1 MKFHVPL
8 VIKTRYILDTA
19 SKCPYMQRLMETSFF
34 SVGIL
39 GAGHNVKNMD
49 WWSPQN
55 DDPHGRSMFFYIYRV
70 ETTKRSWILLDYC
83 NFPKVLVDSCTD
95 TNTFFAFLD
104 LWLVPSH
111 IIIVVL
117 YSPPWWLVRDFDA
130 KSSGIFRQRKPHW
143 SGCSGW
149 KNRFVSPQP
158 SHICQKC
165 RGGIFQGW
173 SVCFFVSNSNKINP
187 WVTRKVLA
195 YCISLHQSCQI
206 LLQSFSNRH
215 PWNLYP
221 ESHAKWSCKQFLCPS
236 MSNSAFLVS
245 VPKSLAHSLVTLDS
259 PSDWH
264 QLGCSS
270 HMGIC
275 ICNMQ
280 GGWIST

>member
-1 MKFHVPL
+1 MDFVGLLHFFQGFGWFMYRYKYIFRIFGSL
-8 VIKTRYILDTA
+8 VGSIAY
-19 SKCPYMQRLMETSFF
+19 
-34 SVGIL
+34 
-39 GAGHNVKNMD
+39 HNRG
-49 WWSPQN
+49 SL
-55 DDPHGRSMFFYIYRV
+55 F
-70 ETTKRSWILLDYC
+70 
-83 NFPKVLVDSCTD
+83 
-95 TNTFFAFLD
+95 
-104 LWLVPSH
+104 
-111 IIIVVL
+111 
-117 YSPPWWLVRDFDA
+117 PPWWLVRDFDA

-206 LLQSFSNRH
+206 ILQSASLKFI
-215 PWNLYP
+215 PT
-221 ESHAKWSCKQFLCPS
+221 ESHTKWSCRQFLCPS
-236 MSNSAFLVS
+236 MSNSVFFVS